1 MKLFIVLKS
10 DEDIDVFLEWSLLE
24 FYGEGIRFYILDVE
38 EVLKQVRV
46 EDYFIFLIVLVLR
59 VDWLEKLQV

>member
-59 VDWLEKLQV
+59 VDWLDKLQV

>member
-59 VDWLEKLQV
+59 VDLLEKLQV

>member
-24 FYGEGIRFYILDVE
+24 FYGEGIIFYILDVE
-38 EVLKQVRV
+38 EVLK
-46 EDYFIFLIVLVLR
+46 
-59 VDWLEKLQV
+59 

>member
-24 FYGEGIRFYILDVE
+24 FYGEGIRIYILDVE

-46 EDYFIFLIVLVLR
+46 EDQFIFLIVLVLR

>member
-24 FYGEGIRFYILDVE
+24 LYGEGIRFYILDVE
-38 EVLKQVRV
+38 EVLKQIRV

>member
-38 EVLKQVRV
+38 EGLK
-46 EDYFIFLIVLVLR
+46 
-59 VDWLEKLQV
+59 

>member
-24 FYGEGIRFYILDVE
+24 FYGEGIRIYILDVE

-46 EDYFIFLIVLVLR
+46 EDQFIFLIVLVLR
-59 VDWLEKLQV
+59 VDWLDKLQV

>member
-46 EDYFIFLIVLVLR
+46 EDQFIFLIVLVLR
-59 VDWLEKLQV
+59 VDWLDKLQV